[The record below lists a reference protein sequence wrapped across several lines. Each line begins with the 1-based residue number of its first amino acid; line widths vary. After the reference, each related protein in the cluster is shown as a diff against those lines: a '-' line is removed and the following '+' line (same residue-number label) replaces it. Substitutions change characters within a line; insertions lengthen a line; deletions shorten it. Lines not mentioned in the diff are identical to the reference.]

1 MGKMARQSSSS
12 EPVCLLKGTVLACVK
27 TPYVLLVEEIKIS
40 INGIVFNVSGPD
52 CFLTNCISQVDD
64 HTHVLMLK

>member
-1 MGKMARQSSSS
+1 MAGQSSSS
-12 EPVCLLKGTVLACVK
+12 KPFYPLKATVLACVK
-27 TPYVLLVEEIKIS
+27 TPYVLLVGEIKFS